1 MVNFCSDNASGAAP
15 EAMIAGLFERG
26 FEFYRR
32 GPEANCEV
40 RLVTAFNTDPAQV
53 AAFLAAA
60 RELAEAGDDARRRA

>member
-1 MVNFCSDNASGAAP
+1 
-15 EAMIAGLFERG
+15 MIQGLFERG

-32 GPEANCEV
+32 GPEANCPADHGEV

-60 RELAEAGDDARRRA
+60 RELAETGDDARRRA